1 MKNRKETIEHFIKF
15 FIYDLKQG
23 NDTKTYI
30 ENVECDLFGFL
41 NPYIE
46 DEHYNFSPF
55 TEIKKEVVK

>member
-1 MKNRKETIEHFIKF
+1 MKKNTRKNRKETIEHFIKF

-23 NDTKTYI
+23 NDSKTYI

-46 DEHYNFSPF
+46 DEHHNFNPF
-55 TEIKKEVVK
+55 TEI